1 MLSPLIDELVDL
13 YIRTRVSKLRIASFF
28 CAVYELRI
36 TFMFLSNWKARTK
49 EEFYSVPCGNYT
61 EFKFQHP

>member
-1 MLSPLIDELVDL
+1 M
-13 YIRTRVSKLRIASFF
+13 F